1 MSLTWSRNVYD
12 EFLKNINAININDTT
27 NLVTKSNYD
36 TKISE
41 TEKKIFDDHRKYIT
55 TQELNKLMADYFDT
69 RLNKQICQLK
79 LLLLI
84 LLKKQDF
91 GGKFWWLWWY
101 CWFCKD
107 FNDKLKKLNK
117 KVTLNKTKLHLLK
130 MG

>member
-1 MSLTWSRNVYD
+1 
-12 EFLKNINAININDTT
+12 
-27 NLVTKSNYD
+27 
-36 TKISE
+36 
-41 TEKKIFDDHRKYIT
+41 
-55 TQELNKLMADYFDT
+55 MADYFDT

-91 GGKFWWLWWY
+91 GDKFWWLWWY

>member
-1 MSLTWSRNVYD
+1 
-12 EFLKNINAININDTT
+12 
-27 NLVTKSNYD
+27 
-36 TKISE
+36 
-41 TEKKIFDDHRKYIT
+41 
-55 TQELNKLMADYFDT
+55 MADYFDT

-91 GGKFWWLWWY
+91 GGKCWWLWWY